1 MSKIDFD
8 EVYKGLTSSNDEEE
22 FIDRLTTIIKSYDI
36 NLYKDLL
43 INNPY
48 FKVLIS
54 DIAKNILIDV
64 SKIKESILSLINTI
78 ECSDEDL
85 SDLLKTCL
93 SLLERFE
100 IRESEIKSLI

>member
-22 FIDRLTTIIKSYDI
+22 VIDRLTTIIKSYDI